1 MIFFFFKP
9 LLLLMIL
16 QKKTEF
22 FFYAYEYLFQ
32 FLGKHH
38 YTSYIYISRYR
49 IELKDAKNEFILAKN
64 EFILN
69 YRRLAAWH

>member
-1 MIFFFFKP
+1 
-9 LLLLMIL
+9 MIL

-38 YTSYIYISRYR
+38 YTSYIYIYPGTELNWKMLRMNLSLLRMNLSLI
-49 IELKDAKNEFILAKN
+49 IEG
-64 EFILN
+64 
-69 YRRLAAWH
+69 